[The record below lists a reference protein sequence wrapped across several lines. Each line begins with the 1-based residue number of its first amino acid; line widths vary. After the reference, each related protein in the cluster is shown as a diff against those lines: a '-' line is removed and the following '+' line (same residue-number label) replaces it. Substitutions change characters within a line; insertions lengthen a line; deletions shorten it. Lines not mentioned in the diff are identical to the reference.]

1 MSRTIYLDTDGN
13 ELDAEEEMRGYEMSK
28 KPARPTEPASRP
40 SGYYDEHYAGR
51 VQPIELMQAQMA
63 PKAFRGFLLGNI
75 IKYSSRIGK
84 KDDAL
89 EEAVKI
95 RRYADWLVQNEKGET
110 IDPRK

>member
-1 MSRTIYLDTDGN
+1 MRIVCYKPDGSKAEASMLH
-13 ELDAEEEMRGYEMSK
+13 ELLKQQAEADEQKEAAEEHG
-28 KPARPTEPASRP
+28 
-40 SGYYDEHYAGR
+40 GYYDEHYAGK
-51 VQPIELMQAQMA
+51 VQPIELMQAQMS

-75 IKYSSRIGK
+75 IKYASRIGK

-110 IDPRK
+110 INPRD